1 MLERLFGEEREKT
14 PREQLIYA
22 LHDLQ
27 SRLSAARREF
37 ELVDEPELIDALT
50 YEILSL
56 SRRENTVIKR
66 IKELGN
72 E

>member
-1 MLERLFGEEREKT
+1 MLERLFGEERVLS
-14 PREQLIYA
+14 PREELICA
-22 LHDLQ
+22 LRDLQ

-56 SRRENTVIKR
+56 SHRENALIRKIR
-66 IKELGN
+66 DLGN

>member
-1 MLERLFGEEREKT
+1 MLERLFGEEREKS
-14 PREQLIYA
+14 PREQLICA

-56 SRRENTVIKR
+56 SHRENSLVKK

>member
-1 MLERLFGEEREKT
+1 MLERLFGEERELSH
-14 PREQLIYA
+14 EQRLAVA
-22 LHDLQ
+22 LRDVQ

-56 SRRENTVIKR
+56 SHRENSLLRKIRGLTD
-66 IKELGN
+66 E
-72 E
+72 

>member
-1 MLERLFGEEREKT
+1 MLERLFGEEKEKT
-14 PREQLIYA
+14 HREELISA
-22 LHDLQ
+22 LRDLQ
-27 SRLSAARREF
+27 SRLSSARREF

-56 SRRENTVIKR
+56 SHRENSLIKKIR
-66 IKELGN
+66 KLED